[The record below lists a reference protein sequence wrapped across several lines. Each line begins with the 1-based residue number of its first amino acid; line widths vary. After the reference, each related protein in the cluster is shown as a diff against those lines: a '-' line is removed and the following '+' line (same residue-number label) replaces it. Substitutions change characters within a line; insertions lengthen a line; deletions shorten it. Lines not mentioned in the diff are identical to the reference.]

1 MPIGYVLLN
10 CDLGS
15 EDDVLDELRRIP
27 EVTEA
32 SPIYGPYDMVV
43 RVQSDSMDKLREVV
57 TWQVRRTDHVR
68 STVTLIKVVGQGESS
83 TTTTTAQP

>member
-68 STVTLIKVVGQGESS
+68 STVTLIKVMGQGESS
-83 TTTTTAQP
+83 TTTAQP